1 MPLHP
6 FLQAFAD
13 AMQASGRPAFSAGS
27 VEQARARSAQL
38 TERTG
43 AGPDVAHV
51 EDLHIPGRA
60 GAIPARLFNAA
71 NPEAVVL
78 YLHGGGWV
86 LGSIDEW
93 DALARTFANALPA
106 SVLLLGYRLAPEHPY
121 PAALDDAWDAL
132 QWAAEHIEQLAG
144 RQVPLIVIG
153 DSAGGNLAA
162 VLAQKARD
170 AGGPSVAAQALIY
183 PVTDVTMG
191 TPSCSEFEDYALFN
205 TDDLRWLTRQYVGD
219 DPALRR
225 DPAVSP
231 LLGQLDGLPPA
242 VVMTCQYDP
251 LRDEG
256 NRYAEALAA
265 AGNEVIAHEVEGMAH
280 GFILMI
286 NLMPEATAWVERIA
300 GDLRRLLR

>member
-1 MPLHP
+1 
-6 FLQAFAD
+6 
-13 AMQASGRPAFSAGS
+13 MQASGRPAFSAGS

-38 TERTG
+38 RERTG
-43 AGPDVAHV
+43 AGPDVSHV
-51 EDLHIPGRA
+51 EDLNIPGR
-60 GAIPARLFNAA
+60 GGPIPARVFSADS
-71 NPEAVVL
+71 PEAVVL

-132 QWAAEHIEQLAG
+132 QWACEHIEQLAG

-183 PVTDVTMG
+183 PVTDVTMS
-191 TPSCSEFEDYALFN
+191 TPSCAEFEDYPLFN

-231 LLGQLDGLPPA
+231 LFGRLDGLAPA
-242 VVMTCQYDP
+242 VVLTCQYDP

-256 NRYAEALAA
+256 NRYAEALSA
-265 AGNEVIAHEVEGMAH
+265 AGTEVIAHEVEGMAH

-300 GDLRRLLR
+300 GDLRKLLR